1 VLYWR
6 VRQLPDDR
14 TEMESALSLLDP
26 RGAVV
31 AQAKHGFGVPPM
43 EWAEGDVVAEWY
55 ELDTPEGAA
64 QFSVQL
70 TRGAAVWESARLPL
84 R

>member
-1 VLYWR
+1 
-6 VRQLPDDR
+6 
-14 TEMESALSLLDP
+14 
-26 RGAVV
+26 
-31 AQAKHGFGVPPM
+31 M
-43 EWAEGDVVAEWY
+43 EWAVGDVVADWY
-55 ELDTPEGAA
+55 ELDAPEGAA